1 EGDDEL
7 DGGYGND
14 TLIGGDGNDELDGG
28 FGDDVLIGG
37 KGNDYL
43 EGSYG
48 NDTYIYNLG
57 DGHDIINNYA
67 RSTDRQDVLKLGA
80 GITIDSIQ
88 VSRNNDDLEL
98 TFSDS
103 DSVTVERY
111 FYGDAD
117 AKYHIHSIVF
127 EDGTSLGVEEVKTLS
142 TQGSDQD
149 DTLVGFNRADTI
161 SGGAGNDELYG
172 GYGDDNLSGGSGDD
186 ELNGGYGN
194 DTLIGGDG
202 DDTLEG
208 GSDDDILV
216 GGKGNDYLKGDI
228 GNDTYFYSLGD
239 GQDIINNY
247 DRSSNSHDTLKLGAE
262 ITTDG
267 LWISKEGKDLKLD
280 FLDGE
285 SSVTID
291 DWFYNKYTPLDSIE
305 MGNGQ
310 ILNTE
315 SISKIISTMATYD
328 ATQLNQDIMSSVI
341 NDSFII

>member
-1 EGDDEL
+1 MLGGSGNDELDGSYDDDHLDGGEGDDEL
-7 DGGYGND
+7 D
-14 TLIGGDGNDELDGG
+14 
-28 FGDDVLIGG
+28 
-37 KGNDYL
+37 
-43 EGSYG
+43 
-48 NDTYIYNLG
+48 
-57 DGHDIINNYA
+57 
-67 RSTDRQDVLKLGA
+67 
-80 GITIDSIQ
+80 
-88 VSRNNDDLEL
+88 
-98 TFSDS
+98 
-103 DSVTVERY
+103 
-111 FYGDAD
+111 
-117 AKYHIHSIVF
+117 
-127 EDGTSLGVEEVKTLS
+127 
-142 TQGSDQD
+142 
-149 DTLVGFNRADTI
+149 
-161 SGGAGNDELYG
+161 
-172 GYGDDNLSGGSGDD
+172 
-186 ELNGGYGN
+186 GGYGN

-208 GSDDDILV
+208 GSDDDIFV
-216 GGKGNDYLKGDI
+216 GGKGNDYLVGGT

-267 LWISKEGKDLKLD
+267 VWISREGRDLKLD
-280 FLDGE
+280 FLDDE

-291 DWFYNKYTPLDSIE
+291 DWFYNEYTPLDSIE